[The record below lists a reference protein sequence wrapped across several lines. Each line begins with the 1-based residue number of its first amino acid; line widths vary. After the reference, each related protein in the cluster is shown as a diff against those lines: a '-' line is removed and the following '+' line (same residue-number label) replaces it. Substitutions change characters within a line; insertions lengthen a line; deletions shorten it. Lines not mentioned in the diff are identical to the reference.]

1 VKENTPQE
9 IGRLYGLAFVG
20 LEMVA
25 PIVIGVFVDRHWNCS
40 PWGVGVGVVVG
51 LVGGIAHLAMIAR
64 HQERMNS
71 PSPKAPTEPQNPT
84 PFPSQDEPGTQSPRN
99 PS

>member
-1 VKENTPQE
+1 MKENTPKE

-25 PIVIGVFVDRHWNCS
+25 PIVLGVWVDRHWNCS
-40 PWGVGVGVVVG
+40 PWGVGVGAVVG
-51 LVGGIAHLAMIAR
+51 LVGGIAHLAMIGR

-71 PSPKAPTEPQNPT
+71 PSPQTTEPHNPS
-84 PFPSQDEPGTQSPRN
+84 PFPSPDEPGTGPPRN
-99 PS
+99 AS